1 MNAILLDRLG
11 KPGVIGVGLLIFCL
25 VFYLGNIAPGQ
36 DELNR
41 LSSEITRLQ
50 AAALDSR
57 PSAGEQALTSAAG
70 ERPAFATATES
81 LKELSALAEQHGLTI
96 ERATYLLSN
105 KEGQRRLEVSL
116 PLKAGYPSLRA
127 YLRDLLA
134 LPGGPVLDEMQ
145 LQRQKASETAIEA
158 NLRLSYY
165 FAPAS

>member
-1 MNAILLDRLG
+1 MIAIMLERLG

-41 LSSEITRLQ
+41 LSSEVTRLQ
-50 AAALDSR
+50 AAALDSQ
-57 PSAGEQALTSAAG
+57 PSAGGQAVATVAS

-105 KEGQRRLEVSL
+105 KDGQRRLEVSL

-134 LPGGPVLDEMQ
+134 LPAGPELDELQ